1 MRLAAGVFVLL
12 VSVFALAVGN
22 FPAIAL
28 LMGYG
33 AIGLS
38 GDGILHL
45 NLAAT
50 IGGAALVG
58 GIWILR
64 ARPQN

>member
-1 MRLAAGVFVLL
+1 MRIAAGALVLL
-12 VSVFALAVGN
+12 VSALALAVAN
-22 FPAIAL
+22 LPVIAF

-38 GDGILHL
+38 GDGFLYL

-64 ARPQN
+64 GRA